1 MGTLKWYKRDHN
13 AALAGMLILTL
24 EERGA
29 YNTVLDLI
37 YANDGAIPDR
47 PTSVCKWLGTNAR
60 RWKRIRARLITAR
73 KIYVLGGNL
82 RNERADRE
90 IAIAIRKAI
99 ARRSR
104 RFHVVK

>member
-1 MGTLKWYKRDHN
+1 MG
-13 AALAGMLILTL
+13 MSL

-29 YNTVLDLI
+29 YNAVLDLI
-37 YANDGAIPDR
+37 YLADGALSDDPQKIA
-47 PTSVCKWLGTNAR
+47 KWLGTNAR
-60 RWKRIRARLITAR
+60 RWKRIRARLIVLN

-99 ARRSR
+99 ARRQR